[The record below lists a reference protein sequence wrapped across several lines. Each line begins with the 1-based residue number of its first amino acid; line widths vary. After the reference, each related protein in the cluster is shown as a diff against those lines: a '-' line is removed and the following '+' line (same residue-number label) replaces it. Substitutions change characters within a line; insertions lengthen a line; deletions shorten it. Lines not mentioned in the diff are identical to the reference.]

1 MPPRPIYTTRGEHAA
16 FFQDGFLFNLSGEYI
31 GFVDTRNGYVYSVLG
46 EYVGYVNKDGRVLRK
61 RSMDDAIPKRTP
73 PKPPARIVPP
83 ANVPL
88 APMMSDLSF
97 DTVEVFEDMPD
108 RLHTMDAGELKD
120 DMD

>member
-16 FFQDGFLFNLSGEYI
+16 FYENGFLFNLSGEYI
-31 GFVDTRNGYVYSVLG
+31 GFVDTSTGQVYSVMG
-46 EYVGYVNKDGRVLRK
+46 EYAGYINKDGRILRK
-61 RSMDDAIPKRTP
+61 RAMDEIAPRRAT

-83 ANVPL
+83 SSVPL

-97 DTVEVFEDMPD
+97 DLIEVLEDMPE
-108 RLHTMDAGELKD
+108 RLHTLDAGELKQ